1 MENDASFDDEEDIE
15 IISKS
20 QLKRES
26 QEITKLGKR
35 LVELSAAQVAELPID
50 EPVRE
55 AIALAHKIQN
65 KRAALKRHYL
75 FLGKLL
81 RARDTGAIFA
91 AVERFDNASQIA
103 IQRHHTAERWRDEI
117 LEQGFDAI
125 ERFIEAQPHADRQ
138 HLRQLWRNHN
148 GARTDAKKI
157 QHSRLIY
164 KDIKQTLDSS
174 T

>member
-1 MENDASFDDEEDIE
+1 MENDANFDDDDHIE

-20 QLKRES
+20 QQKRES

-35 LVELSAAQVAELPID
+35 LVELSAAQVAELPVD

-81 RARDTGAIFA
+81 RARDTDAIFA
-91 AVERFDNASQIA
+91 AVERFDNVSQVE
-103 IQRHHTAERWRDEI
+103 IQRHHSAERWRNDIIDRGIE
-117 LEQGFDAI
+117 AI
-125 ERFIEAQPHADRQ
+125 EQFIETQPGADRQ
-138 HLRQLWRNHN
+138 HLRQLWRNYN
-148 GARTDAKKI
+148 SAKTDAKKV
-157 QHSRLIY
+157 QHARLIY
-164 KDIKQTLDSS
+164 KDIKQTLDTS
-174 T
+174 